1 MLDAGPAGGDTHTG
15 QAGESVEWAGGVG
28 GNPRPHTSEITSFQL
43 AVGKQEYGST
53 VTQFFKTSQKFNFV
67 GVFLFLNWHT
77 IKNVF
82 PSKYHVNQIKLHW
95 SKYWPRAAFAISD
108 AGAETQGK

>member
-28 GNPRPHTSEITSFQL
+28 GNPRPHTSEITSFLL

-53 VTQFFKTSQKFNFV
+53 VTQFFKTSQKFDFV

-77 IKNVF
+77 IKKCF
-82 PSKYHVNQIKLHW
+82 PLKIPCEPNQTSLVQILAKSSICYL
-95 SKYWPRAAFAISD
+95 
-108 AGAETQGK
+108 